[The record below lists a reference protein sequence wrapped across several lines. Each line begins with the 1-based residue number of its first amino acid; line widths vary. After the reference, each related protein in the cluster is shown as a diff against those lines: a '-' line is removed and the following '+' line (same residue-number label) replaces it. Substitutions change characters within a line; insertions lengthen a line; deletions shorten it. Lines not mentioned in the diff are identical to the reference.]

1 MVVALIALAC
11 SLSGNA
17 IAFSGLV
24 TSSDIKDGTIRTVD
38 LSPAARSAL
47 RAPRAGA
54 PVLSLQARVAAL
66 ETRVNALSSMLTST
80 YGPVQSTRRQVA
92 NVCSHFGRVVADVS
106 VNTSSNRLNVTYAHC
121 G

>member
-17 IAFSGLV
+17 FAVSGLV

-38 LSPAARSAL
+38 LSPAARTAL
-47 RAPRAGA
+47 HTPQAVASVP
-54 PVLSLQARVAAL
+54 SLQARVAAL
-66 ETRVNALSSMLTST
+66 ETKVNSLSSMLTSS
-80 YGPVQSTRRQVA
+80 YGPLQSTRRQVA
-92 NVCSHFGRVVADVS
+92 NVCSHYGRLVADVT
-106 VNTSSNRLNVTYAHC
+106 VDTSSNRLNVTYAHC